1 MLSIF
6 SCLLAICMSYL
17 EKCLNKLDF
26 IFLAFMPS
34 VHSLST
40 LLVSVQQIVWVHA
53 KSLFDGLSGNWTSL
67 VAQMLRRLPTMQE
80 TQVQSLGWEDLLE
93 KEVATHCSIL
103 AWKIPWMEDPGRLYS
118 PWGLQRVGHDWATSL
133 YFNSNRIMTGYVKR
147 VSTKPYVI
155 LHIVSGKVK
164 GMAI

>member
-1 MLSIF
+1 MSDVEYLF
-6 SCLLAICMSYL
+6 MYLLAICMSYL

-26 IFLAFMPS
+26 IFLAFIPS

-118 PWGLQRVGHDWATSL
+118 PWGLQRVGHDWASEQE
-133 YFNSNRIMTGYVKR
+133 Y
-147 VSTKPYVI
+147 PYVHVI
-155 LHIVSGKVK
+155 KTMLLLLLLLPSRFSRVWLC
-164 GMAI
+164 ATP